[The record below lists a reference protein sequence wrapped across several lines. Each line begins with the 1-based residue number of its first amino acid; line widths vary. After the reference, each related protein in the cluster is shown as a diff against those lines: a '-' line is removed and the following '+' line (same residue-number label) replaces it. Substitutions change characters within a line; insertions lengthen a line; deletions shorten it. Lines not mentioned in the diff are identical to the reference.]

1 MVGLLR
7 EIVVERWKLRFPL
20 AKVVQL
26 LLQLTTY
33 ERDSFEL
40 LVSHRLQLTSVLKT
54 FVNRLF

>member
-1 MVGLLR
+1 MFGLLR

-20 AKVVQL
+20 AKVV
-26 LLQLTTY
+26 LQLTTY